1 MSDFLDLHDDHTS
14 RRVLYLVAVLLVALP
29 LVQGLMQI
37 WPLQLTNIQW
47 RFGAAN
53 ALSGILLLP
62 VMGLSL
68 LLVMAR
74 GLGSTVLAR
83 MVGIVASLFT
93 VSLLASLVV
102 FGLDAQ
108 QLKTIV
114 SSQMSAAFNVT
125 TIRVGMLT
133 VVFIVAYAFIALMGF
148 MALPGSAANRP
159 AAKRAASAGV
169 RLGPPPPMMI
179 GGCGCC
185 IGLGSAGESATV

>member
-159 AAKRAASAGV
+159 AAKRAASAA
-169 RLGPPPPMMI
+169 PDNDDSP
-179 GGCGCC
+179 
-185 IGLGSAGESATV
+185 GLIVGR